1 MWDHDSGCREE
12 RVVFLDSKTS
22 FGALILGVGGIVLY
36 LTVGVL
42 YLASGLV
49 VDYPWVFAMWALWLA
64 GLIPLTMV
72 FRTSPAW
79 TPAVPVAA
87 TVLWFVIVQ
96 LGHWLLGWTA

>member
-1 MWDHDSGCREE
+1 MWDHDSGSRE
-12 RVVFLDSKTS
+12 VVSFDSKTS
-22 FGALILGVGGIVLY
+22 FGALILGVGGMVLY

-42 YLASGLV
+42 YLGSGLI

-72 FRTSPAW
+72 FRASPAW

-87 TVLWFVIVQ
+87 IVLWFVIVQ

>member
-1 MWDHDSGCREE
+1 M
-12 RVVFLDSKTS
+12 VFLDSKTS
-22 FGALILGVGGIVLY
+22 FGALVLGVGGIVLY

-49 VDYPWVFAMWALWLA
+49 VDYPWVFGMWALWLA
-64 GLIPLTMV
+64 GLIPLTTV

-87 TVLWFVIVQ
+87 TVLWVVIVQ